1 MHRGRTPRE
10 EKEMRRIERT
20 LLCLAVTMA
29 GLPAVARAELELPR
43 ESPPA
48 RLSQQVGLTDIS
60 VEYVSPAVRGRKIW
74 GGVVPYGQPWA
85 FGGRQAPRV
94 RFGRDVTIG
103 DRVVPAGTY
112 ALYAIPDKTDWT
124 LVLDKSADQFTAAAA
139 VTAASATAGAGRD
152 HRAELEVARV
162 SVRPKAAQPRERLTF
177 LFASFTDDA
186 AALEFQWDRLEVV
199 LPIGVNTSRQVAVD
213 LIGLDT
219 TWRSYAN
226 AARYMLET
234 KKDYVAGLYYIDQ
247 SLALKQDWYN
257 VWIKALLC
265 AGKGDYKA
273 ATKEAQLAYD
283 LGQKSSDTAFP
294 EAEIKRTLA
303 DWGQKSLAAR

>member
-1 MHRGRTPRE
+1 
-10 EKEMRRIERT
+10 MRPIQRT
-20 LLCLAVTMA
+20 LFCLAGALA
-29 GLPAVARAELELPR
+29 GVSSVARAELDLPR

-48 RLSQQVGLTDIS
+48 RLAQQVGLTDIA
-60 VEYVSPAVRGRKIW
+60 VDYVSPAVKGRKLW
-74 GGVVPYGQPWA
+74 GGLVPYGQPWA

-103 DRVVPAGTY
+103 DKLVPAGSY
-112 ALYAIPDKTDWT
+112 SLFAIPDKADWT
-124 LVLDKSADQFTAAAA
+124 LVLDKGADQP
-139 VTAASATAGAGRD
+139 GGGRE
-152 HRAELEVARV
+152 HRPELEVARLR
-162 SVRPKAAQPRERLTF
+162 VRPKATPAREHLTF
-177 LFASFTDDA
+177 LFAGFTDDDA
-186 AALEFQWDRLEVV
+186 TLEFQWDKLQFV

-213 LIGLDT
+213 LVALDT

-234 KKDYVAGLYYIDQ
+234 KRDYVAGLYYIDQ

-257 VWIKALLC
+257 VWIKALLH

-273 ATKEAQLAYD
+273 AAKEAQLAYD
-283 LGQKSSDTAFP
+283 LGLKSSDPSFP

-303 DWGQKSLAAR
+303 DWGQKNLAER

>member
-1 MHRGRTPRE
+1 
-10 EKEMRRIERT
+10 MRLIQRT
-20 LLCLAVTMA
+20 LFCLAGALA
-29 GLPAVARAELELPR
+29 GASSVAHAELDLPR

-48 RLSQQVGLTDIS
+48 RLSQQVGLTDIA
-60 VEYVSPAVRGRKIW
+60 VDYVSPAVKGRKLW
-74 GGVVPYGQPWA
+74 GGIVPYGQPWG

-94 RFGRDVTIG
+94 RFGRDVRIG
-103 DRVVPAGTY
+103 DKLVPAG
-112 ALYAIPDKTDWT
+112 LYSLFAIPDRADWT
-124 LVLDKSADQFTAAAA
+124 LVLDKGADQP
-139 VTAASATAGAGRD
+139 GGGRE

-162 SVRPKAAQPRERLTF
+162 RTRPKAGPAREHLTF
-177 LFASFTDDA
+177 LFASFTDDDA
-186 AALEFQWDRLEVV
+186 SLEFQWDKLEVV
-199 LPIGVNTSRQVAVD
+199 LPIAVNTSRQVALD
-213 LIGLDT
+213 LIGLET

-257 VWIKALLC
+257 VWIKALLQ

-273 ATKEAQLAYD
+273 AAKEAQSAYD
-283 LGQKSSDTAFP
+283 LGLKSSDPAFP

-303 DWGQKSLAAR
+303 DWGQKNLAAR